1 MAAVPRASAL
11 AELTRR
17 YFVSHGPAQA
27 ADFAWWSGLT
37 MADVRAGLEMVKSD
51 LARESVN
58 GRVYWFSPAL
68 PAVNRRPVS
77 ACLLP
82 VFDEYLIA
90 YKDRSAALD
99 VTRWKAF
106 AGRDGFVGP
115 MIVAGRVVGGWKR
128 TKAQNSVA
136 ITLSPIVRVDAS
148 AHRDI
153 AESARAFARF
163 LGLKLTLV
171 RRPFVRR

>member
-1 MAAVPRASAL
+1 
-11 AELTRR
+11 
-17 YFVSHGPAQA
+17 
-27 ADFAWWSGLT
+27 
-37 MADVRAGLEMVKSD
+37 
-51 LARESVN
+51 
-58 GRVYWFSPAL
+58 
-68 PAVNRRPVS
+68 
-77 ACLLP
+77 
-82 VFDEYLIA
+82 
-90 YKDRSAALD
+90 
-99 VTRWKAF
+99 
-106 AGRDGFVGP
+106 